1 MSKRAGM
8 KGKRDEDNSNP
19 KTNRKIALILGIILV
34 LAGIAGVFIN
44 EDEDDQSVSDNEV
57 AIYTPDEPEYEIE
70 EMSFTKNS
78 EQKSLPA
85 IDESGYNVL
94 MEKILDEN

>member
-1 MSKRAGM
+1 M

-44 EDEDDQSVSDNEV
+44 EDEDDQSVSDN
-57 AIYTPDEPEYEIE
+57 
-70 EMSFTKNS
+70 K
-78 EQKSLPA
+78 
-85 IDESGYNVL
+85 
-94 MEKILDEN
+94 